1 MEVPV
6 QFFQSVIAIELAT
19 AGALL
24 FQVRFFDRTR
34 DDGPLPNPWLSLLVA
49 VILAS
54 TVYGSLWAM
63 VHHGTTRAAVSVSIG
78 VALSVV
84 PILLRILPPLAIDL
98 KTGRRDP
105 DFPVAIVALIGY
117 AVLVAVFVVLLH
129 S

>member
-49 VILAS
+49 VILGS
-54 TVYGSLWAM
+54 TVFGSLWAM
-63 VHHGTTRAAVSVSIG
+63 VHSGSTRAAISVSIG
-78 VALSVV
+78 LALSVV
-84 PILLRILPPLAIDL
+84 PILLRVLPPLAIDL

-105 DFPVAIVALIGY
+105 DFPVAIAAL
-117 AVLVAVFVVLLH
+117 AVYSILVTAFVVLLH

>member
-1 MEVPV
+1 VEVPV

-24 FQVRFFDRTR
+24 FQVRFFDRAR

-63 VHHGTTRAAVSVSIG
+63 VHDGTSRAAVSVSIG

-105 DFPVAIVALIGY
+105 DFPVAIVALVGY
-117 AVLVAVFVVLLH
+117 TVLVAVFVVLLH